1 MLKRIVMQ
9 VSGQVMVRF
18 TTAYLQLTIC
28 LSRTAKH
35 LLALITQT
43 YHSAL
48 TLLHPLA
55 PIWWSFKAWAASLT
69 TAAQSTKQGRSTAKA
84 KATQIGSQLQITV
97 HLILQRAATAI
108 KKINVLV
115 ALMKWVVSH
124 INASKIV
131 LTLTVRQWIQVG
143 LKLLGIA
150 SQHRLVAYLLQQLE
164 KVRVAL
170 TNLVQSCTRKIVAA
184 LTHMANRLKAIGLKL
199 QDSVHLLL
207 QRVLRLQS
215 LSKKR
220 AEKTKLVQSLLKKAV
235 AVLTRMVYLLKVIG
249 LKQVG
254 TVRQPPQR
262 AQRRRSKGH

>member
-1 MLKRIVMQ
+1 
-9 VSGQVMVRF
+9 MV
-18 TTAYLQLTIC
+18 LN
-28 LSRTAKH
+28 
-35 LLALITQT
+35 
-43 YHSAL
+43 
-48 TLLHPLA
+48 
-55 PIWWSFKAWAASLT
+55 FKALAASLT

-131 LTLTVRQWIQVG
+131 LTLTVRQWIQAG
-143 LKLLGIA
+143 LRLLG
-150 SQHRLVAYLLQQLE
+150 
-164 KVRVAL
+164 RV
-170 TNLVQSCTRKIVAA
+170 N
-184 LTHMANRLKAIGLKL
+184 
-199 QDSVHLLL
+199 LLL

-235 AVLTRMVYLLKVIG
+235 AALTRMVYLLKVIG